1 VEMSDSPFDQL
12 FSSNLEKKLTNSQQ
26 PFNAKN
32 VLEADSHIN
41 FSLSSI
47 SILEHAKDE
56 CKKSELLTDANTSIL
71 TNSPLQLAKLTPP
84 KLNNKELE
92 DDFKKNLS
100 GSINDQDNSFGEPLE
115 QKFDV
120 NELLSQCNN
129 DWFDKKLF
137 NLSSEFNS
145 LETTG
150 YTTNTI
156 HVGPSS
162 DYFEKVLSGL
172 KTPNVNKSKDI
183 SMVLDDFVNHNVEG
197 NKEISNY
204 IAVTKK
210 NNIDGNTRKKVSI
223 CENCEKLR
231 KKALEGKKLVKLYQI
246 KTSELEQ
253 LSLDKKKLEAQ
264 ISTLSSDVV
273 ILQQRNKELESGLEK
288 RKVTSIF
295 YILHVFFS
303 MELLK
308 LFYRKPL
315 TYTKKN

>member
-162 DYFEKVLSGL
+162 DYFEKV
-172 KTPNVNKSKDI
+172 
-183 SMVLDDFVNHNVEG
+183 
-197 NKEISNY
+197 
-204 IAVTKK
+204 
-210 NNIDGNTRKKVSI
+210 
-223 CENCEKLR
+223 
-231 KKALEGKKLVKLYQI
+231 
-246 KTSELEQ
+246 
-253 LSLDKKKLEAQ
+253 
-264 ISTLSSDVV
+264 
-273 ILQQRNKELESGLEK
+273 
-288 RKVTSIF
+288 
-295 YILHVFFS
+295 FS
-303 MELLK
+303 QV
-308 LFYRKPL
+308 
-315 TYTKKN
+315 